1 MRRLLT
7 TSLLLLLSMP
17 RAFVLADEGPGGP
30 LAEGDR
36 IRLKAPGVAD
46 RTIIGRL
53 RRADQSALAV
63 TRDDGSVVDVPRA
76 AIQELEIARG
86 RRSHAK
92 KGAIIGAA
100 AGAGFVLAAFAAE
113 KGCDSDPRCGIY
125 SSVFATVFGATG
137 ALVGAGIGA
146 MVKTDRWVKVDPGR
160 VRVGVAPTGRGVVVS
175 VSVAF

>member
-7 TSLLLLLSMP
+7 TGLVLLLLMP
-17 RAFVLADEGPGGP
+17 HAFVLADEGPGGP

-46 RTIIGRL
+46 QTIVGRL

-63 TRDDGSVVDVPRA
+63 TRDDGSVVDVPRS
-76 AIQELEIARG
+76 AIQELEVARG

-92 KGAIIGAA
+92 KGAVIGAA
-100 AGAGFVLAAFAAE
+100 AGVGFVLAVYAAE
-113 KGCDSDPRCGIY
+113 SGCGSDPRCDIY
-125 SSVFATVFGATG
+125 PAVLGAVLAATG

-146 MVKTDRWVKVDPGR
+146 MVRTDKWVKVDPGR
-160 VRVGVAPTGRGVVVS
+160 VRVGVAPTGRGVVFRVS
-175 VSVAF
+175 VVF